1 MEFNGNMMLTS
12 LVLCARISLSI
23 KVDSFNHAKAK
34 DHRLL
39 SVVFHSGYLSFYFLS
54 NHLLMKFATTP
65 AMTEMIKLIIMH
77 PSFLNKDGKTLGILY
92 HIWDLLQWINKKF
105 FPLKATFTKFILQN
119 ERFLWKPDGAFLG

>member
-1 MEFNGNMMLTS
+1 MLTS
-12 LVLCARISLSI
+12 AEFYVRMTVSM
-23 KVDSFNHAKAK
+23 KVDNCKHVKAK
-34 DHRLL
+34 DHRVQ
-39 SVVFHSGYLSFYFLS
+39 SVVFHLGYLSFYFLS

-65 AMTEMIKLIIMH
+65 ATTEMIKLIIMH